1 MKKILEDNKKEIILY
16 TFLFLIM
23 LIKHIFA
30 KTGTGDDAWFLNYSQ
45 LGIKNFTIL
54 RMETWTS
61 RNIIEAFL
69 ILFVKNGKWLWTIV
83 DSLMF
88 VLIAYDIYK
97 IVSSKK
103 HNYYMLGCIILI
115 ISFFPFRMLNQAG
128 WYATT
133 INYIWPLAL
142 GLYVLSFIPR
152 TYQGERL
159 SIFQKVAV
167 ILSTLFSSNQEQM
180 CLLIIGFL
188 GLYLIYMFIKKQK
201 ISTIFY
207 MILVMAVCMLIYQL
221 MSPGNANRKV
231 TEIALYYPEFKYFSL
246 IDKSYI
252 AVMSTICTGLL
263 TCPFIIYF
271 FNLSLGY
278 LIYQS
283 KGNKKEFILLVVFS
297 LINLIIRISDK
308 IPLLSTINCFF
319 ARYTETIK
327 TINYL
332 NLSSYII
339 ILYFAIFTM
348 FCFYLIYKYVSLKRF
363 YIVGIILIA
372 ALCSRLVMGA
382 SASIFASNT
391 RTFINSYFL
400 IIIASLFCL
409 TSKKN
414 IGKGVE

>member
-180 CLLIIGFL
+180 CLLIIGFF

-201 ISTIFY
+201 IST
-207 MILVMAVCMLIYQL
+207 
-221 MSPGNANRKV
+221 N
-231 TEIALYYPEFKYFSL
+231 
-246 IDKSYI
+246 
-252 AVMSTICTGLL
+252 
-263 TCPFIIYF
+263 II
-271 FNLSLGY
+271 
-278 LIYQS
+278 
-283 KGNKKEFILLVVFS
+283 
-297 LINLIIRISDK
+297 
-308 IPLLSTINCFF
+308 
-319 ARYTETIK
+319 
-327 TINYL
+327 
-332 NLSSYII
+332 
-339 ILYFAIFTM
+339 
-348 FCFYLIYKYVSLKRF
+348 
-363 YIVGIILIA
+363 
-372 ALCSRLVMGA
+372 
-382 SASIFASNT
+382 
-391 RTFINSYFL
+391 
-400 IIIASLFCL
+400 
-409 TSKKN
+409 
-414 IGKGVE
+414 

>member
-97 IVSSKK
+97 IVSLKK

-152 TYQGERL
+152 TYQGDKL
-159 SIFQKVAV
+159 SVFQKGTV

-180 CLLIIGFL
+180 CLLIIGFF
-188 GLYLIYMFIKKQK
+188 GLY
-201 ISTIFY
+201 
-207 MILVMAVCMLIYQL
+207 LIYQL

-246 IDKSYI
+246 VDKSYI

-283 KGNKKEFILLVVFS
+283 KGNKKEFILLVIFS
-297 LINLIIRISDK
+297 LINLIIRISGK

-327 TINYL
+327 AINYL

-339 ILYFAIFTM
+339 ILYFAIFTI
-348 FCFYLIYKYVSLKRF
+348 FCFYLIYKYVSLTRF

-382 SASIFASNT
+382 SASIFASTT

-400 IIIASLFCL
+400 IIIAGLFCL

-414 IGKGVE
+414 ISKGVE

>member
-1 MKKILEDNKKEIILY
+1 
-16 TFLFLIM
+16 
-23 LIKHIFA
+23 
-30 KTGTGDDAWFLNYSQ
+30 
-45 LGIKNFTIL
+45 
-54 RMETWTS
+54 
-61 RNIIEAFL
+61 
-69 ILFVKNGKWLWTIV
+69 
-83 DSLMF
+83 
-88 VLIAYDIYK
+88 
-97 IVSSKK
+97 
-103 HNYYMLGCIILI
+103 
-115 ISFFPFRMLNQAG
+115 
-128 WYATT
+128 
-133 INYIWPLAL
+133 
-142 GLYVLSFIPR
+142 
-152 TYQGERL
+152 
-159 SIFQKVAV
+159 
-167 ILSTLFSSNQEQM
+167 
-180 CLLIIGFL
+180 
-188 GLYLIYMFIKKQK
+188 
-201 ISTIFY
+201 
-207 MILVMAVCMLIYQL
+207 MAVCMLIYQL
-221 MSPGNANRKV
+221 MSPGNTNRKV

-278 LIYQS
+278 LIYQN

-297 LINLIIRISDK
+297 LINLIIRISGK

-319 ARYTETIK
+319 VKYTETIK

>member
-133 INYIWPLAL
+133 INYIWPLD
-142 GLYVLSFIPR
+142 F
-152 TYQGERL
+152 
-159 SIFQKVAV
+159 
-167 ILSTLFSSNQEQM
+167 M
-180 CLLIIGFL
+180 
-188 GLYLIYMFIKKQK
+188 
-201 ISTIFY
+201 
-207 MILVMAVCMLIYQL
+207 
-221 MSPGNANRKV
+221 
-231 TEIALYYPEFKYFSL
+231 
-246 IDKSYI
+246 
-252 AVMSTICTGLL
+252 
-263 TCPFIIYF
+263 
-271 FNLSLGY
+271 
-278 LIYQS
+278 
-283 KGNKKEFILLVVFS
+283 
-297 LINLIIRISDK
+297 
-308 IPLLSTINCFF
+308 
-319 ARYTETIK
+319 
-327 TINYL
+327 
-332 NLSSYII
+332 
-339 ILYFAIFTM
+339 
-348 FCFYLIYKYVSLKRF
+348 
-363 YIVGIILIA
+363 
-372 ALCSRLVMGA
+372 
-382 SASIFASNT
+382 
-391 RTFINSYFL
+391 YFL
-400 IIIASLFCL
+400 LYHEHIKEKDYRYF
-409 TSKKN
+409 KK
-414 IGKGVE
+414 